1 MKAKIC
7 LLDKLALFCGSL
19 EGRGHSFFHAWRVG
33 EQPNVNG
40 QNAGGF
46 KKKKV
51 FFFLQRFTKRFSLYL
66 FTYLSEAH
74 EMHCES
80 QNQIREIK
88 LKQSCLLKQG
98 LLLSSEIKG
107 LQRRNPGKK

>member
-19 EGRGHSFFHAWRVG
+19 EGRGHRFFHAWRVG

-40 QNAGGF
+40 QNAGGL
-46 KKKKV
+46 KKKKSFV
-51 FFFLQRFTKRFSLYL
+51 FSLQRFTKRFSLHL

-74 EMHCES
+74 KRHCGS
-80 QNQIREIK
+80 QNQIREIT

-98 LLLSSEIKG
+98 LLS
-107 LQRRNPGKK
+107 

>member
-1 MKAKIC
+1 MA
-7 LLDKLALFCGSL
+7 ASREEATVF
-19 EGRGHSFFHAWRVG
+19 FFHAWRVG

-40 QNAGGF
+40 QNAGGL
-46 KKKKV
+46 KKKV
-51 FFFLQRFTKRFSLYL
+51 FFSLQRFTKRFSLYL

-74 EMHCES
+74 EMHCGS